1 MGTCGFSEIHDEQY
15 EAPETYPGRRYT
27 FHSISTMTSN
37 ANDTKFSASGTALTR
52 FEWSGAEY
60 SRARKTG
67 DWMITQDADPQP
79 IIPRFLTRKN
89 KPDSNGSTNSTDS
102 AGSTGSTGSIGS
114 SAGRVIISRFP
125 DATVVNV
132 RKFATET
139 QSAFFSKPKKTTPS
153 GRKIQL

>member
-1 MGTCGFSEIHDEQY
+1 M
-15 EAPETYPGRRYT
+15 T
-27 FHSISTMTSN
+27 FNTNNTNSST
-37 ANDTKFSASGTALTR
+37 SGTALK
-52 FEWSGAEY
+52 FEWSGEEY

-79 IIPRFLTRKN
+79 KIPHFLTRKDN
-89 KPDSNGSTNSTDS
+89 P
-102 AGSTGSTGSIGS
+102 GSTGSTGSTDSAGS
-114 SAGRVIISRFP
+114 SGSTGSSTGRVIISRFP
-125 DATVVNV
+125 DATIVNAHQV